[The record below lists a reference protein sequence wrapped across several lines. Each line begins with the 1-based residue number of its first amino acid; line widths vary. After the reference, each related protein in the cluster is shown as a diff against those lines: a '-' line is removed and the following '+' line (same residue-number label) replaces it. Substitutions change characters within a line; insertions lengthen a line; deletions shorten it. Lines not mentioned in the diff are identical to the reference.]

1 MATGGRGVDGG
12 EASIT
17 GSDVRAMRWM
27 HGREVRWGEEEGK
40 RNKSERKIKEDK
52 GKREKKKK

>member
-1 MATGGRGVDGG
+1 MGD
-12 EASIT
+12 
-17 GSDVRAMRWM
+17 
-27 HGREVRWGEEEGK
+27 EVRWGEEEGK